1 MSKKKQNNQTQADFT
16 LPSEWAL
23 FGPAGK
29 YDPEPEFAGMMNVP
43 KELTIAGKKL
53 AAQKAA
59 FADNRLD
66 LGALLGGKG
75 DGKTAYLLAV
85 IEADKA
91 TEVEF
96 GAGACSGD
104 ARAPGT
110 ALKYLILPVRAVHWR
125 GTRYACRGNG
135 RQTILYCDGQ
145 RP

>member
-1 MSKKKQNNQTQADFT
+1 MTKKKQDHSTQGGFAF
-16 LPSEWAL
+16 PQEWTL

-29 YDPEPEFAGMMNVP
+29 NDPEPDFAGLTAVP
-43 KELTIAGKKL
+43 KVLTIAAKKL
-53 AAQKAA
+53 AGQRAA
-59 FADNRLD
+59 FTDNRLD

-104 ARAPGT
+104 RV
-110 ALKYLILPVRAVHWR
+110 LR
-125 GTRYACRGNG
+125 GQPLN
-135 RQTILYCDGQ
+135 I
-145 RP
+145 